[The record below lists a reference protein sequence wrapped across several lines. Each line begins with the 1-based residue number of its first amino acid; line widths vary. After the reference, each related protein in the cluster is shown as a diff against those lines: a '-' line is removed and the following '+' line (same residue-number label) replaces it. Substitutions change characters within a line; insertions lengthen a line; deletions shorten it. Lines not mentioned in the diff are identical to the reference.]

1 MWLTLAG
8 TDRALL
14 QQGLLWVVLGR
25 LELLAPTAE
34 HALCCYREQNS
45 AKYERRPCEM
55 CGAVGEVD
63 YGEDPECKAQEN
75 PGSYERPDLCTG
87 KLLDSLAIAFEH
99 DLP

>member
-1 MWLTLAG
+1 MSG
-8 TDRALL
+8 RRGVALEW
-14 QQGLLWVVLGR
+14 LLWVVLGR

-55 CGAVGEVD
+55 RGDPGEVD
-63 YGEDPECKAQEN
+63 YGEDAQCKAQKN